1 MRYNS
6 IGKIVAAHGIAG
18 ELILKHALGE
28 RTSLKGLETIFVEER
43 KGELLP
49 YFILGARAKNEQE
62 IYLQLDGLTN
72 REMAQKLVS
81 KECWLPEEDF
91 HRYASPASSISYLG
105 YHIWNGEEDLGEVLE
120 VIEQP
125 HQVLCR
131 IDYHGKEALL
141 PVHQDSLLDV
151 DPRKKIVKVQLPE
164 GLLDIYR

>member
-6 IGKIVAAHGIAG
+6 IGKIAAAHGIAG
-18 ELILKHALGE
+18 ELVLKHALGK
-28 RTSLKGLETIFVEER
+28 RTALKGLETIFIEVR

-49 YFILGARAKNEQE
+49 YFIQGARAKNEQE
-62 IYLQLDGLTN
+62 IYLQFDGIAT
-72 REMAQKLVS
+72 RESAQKLVG

-91 HRYASPASSISYLG
+91 NRYAASNASISFLG
-105 YHIWNGEEDLGEVLE
+105 YHIWHEGEDLGEILE

-131 IDYHGKEALL
+131 IEYHGKDALL
-141 PVHQDSLLDV
+141 PVHQDSLLEV
-151 DPRKKIVKVQLPE
+151 DPGRKILRVQLPD